1 MDENTKKS
9 IEHSEHLKRLNLA
22 DLFLDTFPYNA
33 HTTGSDAFRMGLPM
47 ITLKGKSFASRV
59 LASILNANEL
69 GELVTEN
76 IKDYENLAINL
87 GSNYNV
93 YQNLR
98 KKVKGKSIKSALFNN
113 IKFTKDLEDIYTNI
127 LKS

>member
-1 MDENTKKS
+1 
-9 IEHSEHLKRLNLA
+9 
-22 DLFLDTFPYNA
+22 
-33 HTTGSDAFRMGLPM
+33 M

-87 GSNYNV
+87 GLNYNV

-113 IKFTKDLEDIYTNI
+113 IKFTKDLEDIYTDI